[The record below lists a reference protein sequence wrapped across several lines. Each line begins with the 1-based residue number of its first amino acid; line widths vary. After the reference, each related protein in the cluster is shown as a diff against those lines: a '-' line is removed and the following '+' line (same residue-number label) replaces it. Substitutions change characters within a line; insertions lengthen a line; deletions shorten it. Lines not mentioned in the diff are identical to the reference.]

1 MRSFL
6 LKTFCALAVLI
17 LLLLPKSIFADTLF
31 ISPASGEYRV
41 GQTFS
46 VRIIVS
52 SQAQAINAVSA
63 VLLYPTDKLQ
73 VTSISKIGSILN
85 LWVEEPSFSNTQ
97 GTVSL
102 EGVVPNPGF
111 TGSAGPVITINFR
124 VLDIGTAPLRFFYA
138 SLLAN
143 DGYGTN
149 ILRTRGTASLTLLPA
164 SAAPAEE
171 VPVAEPG
178 FIDLNEYEVAPPKTA
193 EPIEK
198 TISFNIPSWESIFE
212 FLLKFLSVVIP
223 LTALI
228 FFLIHITKKGVGN
241 IQALRKSMRKDLHNI
256 DRLVEKSFDLMK
268 EDVTESIHIL
278 ERARMKRRLTAEEDA
293 IVHRLRQNLVDAE
306 RVIHQEVVHAEK
318 GLGN

>member
-46 VRIIVS
+46 VRIMVS

-63 VLLYPTDKLQ
+63 VLSYPTDKLQ

-85 LWVEEPSFSNTQ
+85 LWVEEPFFSNTQ

-111 TGSAGPVITINFR
+111 IGSNGPVITINFR
-124 VLDIGTAPLRFFYA
+124 VLNIGTAALRF
-138 SLLAN
+138 SSGQLLAN

-149 ILRTRGTASLTLLPA
+149 ILRTRGTASFTLSPA
-164 SAAPAEE
+164 SVAPAEE
-171 VPVAEPG
+171 VPSEPG
-178 FIDLNEYEVAPPKTA
+178 FIDLNEDEIAPPKTA

-198 TISFNIPSWESIFE
+198 TLFLNVPSWESIFG

-228 FFLIHITKKGVGN
+228 FFLIHTTKRGVGN

-318 GLGN
+318 DLGD